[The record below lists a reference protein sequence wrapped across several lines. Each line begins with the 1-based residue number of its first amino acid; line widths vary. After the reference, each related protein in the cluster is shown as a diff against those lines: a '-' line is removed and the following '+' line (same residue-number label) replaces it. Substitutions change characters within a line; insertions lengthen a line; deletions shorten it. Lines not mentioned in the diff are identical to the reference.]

1 MNLPEYYNLLV
12 DGSQLNIDYTWIFSI
27 YMPLTAHAVRVLDLS
42 NNKILMLI
50 HGISALVNMEYSN
63 PSNSGK
69 Q

>member
-1 MNLPEYYNLLV
+1 
-12 DGSQLNIDYTWIFSI
+12 
-27 YMPLTAHAVRVLDLS
+27 MPLTAHAVRVLDLS

-63 PSNSGK
+63 PSNTGK